1 MMLQAKPRCNLK
13 QEMSWIFEALFYYRL
28 LIWLWMC
35 RERAYALC
43 RSSKMSAA
51 LWRICRHII
60 GRLAIRDYIYQVSA
74 RCPLSKLLRN
84 LQAARIHPCD
94 SGRERRE
101 ETSTNDISSKRY
113 VKNTLRIDSKQRL
126 PCFSRYY
133 GVNLE
138 KKCILMT
145 EFSGFFLS
153 QMSWTKLSDLSYTNN
168 IFGKT
173 EHFLSNWVSSLKT
186 SEVLQR

>member
-1 MMLQAKPRCNLK
+1 MLQAKPRWNLK
-13 QEMSWIFEALFYYRL
+13 QEMSRIFEALFFYRL

-60 GRLAIRDYIYQVSA
+60 GRLAIRDYICQGSA
-74 RCPLSKLLRN
+74 RCPLSKLVRKLQ
-84 LQAARIHPCD
+84 LQAFCHGIQRGKH
-94 SGRERRE
+94 
-101 ETSTNDISSKRY
+101 TSTNDISSKRY

-138 KKCILMT
+138 KSLAFWWRNFRFVFGSQTWRTKR
-145 EFSGFFLS
+145 SGF
-153 QMSWTKLSDLSYTNN
+153 SYTES
-168 IFGKT
+168 FRK
-173 EHFLSNWVSSLKT
+173 NWT
-186 SEVLQR
+186 FAI